1 MASALATDVVT
12 AGAATLTRD
21 VLLRGPGFGGQ
32 AYPVMFAAAFGIA
45 LSRNADV
52 RVAALLGLACVL
64 GRAAMR
70 YARGA
75 ALKEA
80 APKKPVAEAAWYMGA
95 GTALKFGGAV
105 LATGALARRLDGRSR
120 LVRYALFAALLWLS
134 ASVTEHGLHKYVMH
148 CTQHA
153 PWLRRVGALREICDS
168 HHQHHLSVL
177 PDNTLS
183 HVENPGELVFDWGT
197 TLKVLVLVAPVM
209 VGWDAAL
216 RLGVG
221 ARVAVAVTVVAAV
234 GFSAI
239 WNTVHPD
246 MHAYAGP
253 FPRMPPRLPGVRTTR
268 EGLLFRNH
276 EAHHQVKGPRKG
288 NYNVVFL
295 GADELFD
302 TNRL

>member
-32 AYPVMFAAAFGIA
+32 AYLVMFAAAFGIA
-45 LSRNADV
+45 RARNADP
-52 RVAALLGLACVL
+52 RVAGLLGLACVL
-64 GRAAMR
+64 WRAAMR
-70 YARGA
+70 YNVE
-75 ALKEA
+75 K
-80 APKKPVAEAAWYMGA
+80 PKTPQTPQREPWYMGA
-95 GTALKFGGAV
+95 GTALKFGGAA
-105 LATGALARRLDGRSR
+105 LATGVLARRLDGRSR
-120 LVRYALFAALLWLS
+120 LVRYGLFAGLLWLS
-134 ASVTEHGLHKYVMH
+134 ASVAEHGLHKYVMH

-153 PWLRRVGALREICDS
+153 AWLRRVGPLREICDS

-183 HVENPGELVFDWGT
+183 HVERPDELVFDWGT
-197 TLKVLVLVAPVM
+197 TLKVLALVAPVM
-209 VGWDAAL
+209 VAWDRGL

-221 ARVAVAVTVVAAV
+221 ARAAVAATVVAAL
-234 GFSAI
+234 GFSAV

-253 FPRMPPRLPGVRTTR
+253 FPRMPPRLPGLRTAR
-268 EGLLFRNH
+268 AGLLFRNH
-276 EAHHQVKGPRKG
+276 EAHHQIKGPRKG

-295 GADELFD
+295 GADELFG

>member
-1 MASALATDVVT
+1 MALAADLVT
-12 AGAATLTRD
+12 AGAATLARD
-21 VLLRGPGFGGQ
+21 VLLHGPGFGGQ
-32 AYPVMFAAAFGIA
+32 AYLLMFAAAFGVA
-45 LSRNADV
+45 RARNADA

-70 YARGA
+70 YARPPEPPGA
-75 ALKEA
+75 EK
-80 APKKPVAEAAWYMGA
+80 WYMGA
-95 GTALKFGGAV
+95 GTSLKFGAAV
-105 LATGALARRLDGRSR
+105 LATGVLARRLDGRSR
-120 LVRYALFAALLWLS
+120 LVRYGLFAALLWLS
-134 ASVTEHGLHKYVMH
+134 GSVAEYGLHKYVMH

-153 PWLRRVGALREICDS
+153 PWVRRVGALREICDS
-168 HHQHHLSVL
+168 HHTHHLSVR

-183 HVENPGELVFDWGT
+183 RVEHPGELVFDWAT

-209 VGWDAAL
+209 VAWDAAL

-221 ARVAVAVTVVAAV
+221 AAGAVAATAAAAV
-234 GFSAI
+234 GFSAV

-246 MHAYAGP
+246 MHDYAGP
-253 FPRMPPRLPGVRTTR
+253 FPAMPPRLRGVAAPRG
-268 EGLLFRNH
+268 GLLFRNH

-302 TNRL
+302 TNRILTRTA